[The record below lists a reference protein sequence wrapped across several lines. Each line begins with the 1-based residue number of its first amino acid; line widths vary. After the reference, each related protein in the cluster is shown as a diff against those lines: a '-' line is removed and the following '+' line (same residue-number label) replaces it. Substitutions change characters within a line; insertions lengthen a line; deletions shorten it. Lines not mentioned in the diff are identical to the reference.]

1 LFRRYLVEPASM
13 WWPQNL
19 VQVSL
24 FRYAFWLVLINFSIK
39 LVLFHFDSVWM
50 FKNIKNMRQF
60 VERKLG
66 NCSDQSPIALLMIFT
81 CCCISITDCKTLV
94 FNSLQWT
101 NILIDSTF

>member
-24 FRYAFWLVLINFSIK
+24 FRYAFWLVLINVNIK
-39 LVLFHFDSVWM
+39 LVLFHFDSVCM

-60 VERKLG
+60 VVRKWSHAL
-66 NCSDQSPIALLMIFT
+66 SP
-81 CCCISITDCKTLV
+81 
-94 FNSLQWT
+94 
-101 NILIDSTF
+101 